1 MCWLRIL
8 FAPATF
14 SRLVADMLALAQL
27 IQDHPE
33 YGEQAI
39 AVLESAQRFFPPVTE
54 STPATPPTASSP

>member
-1 MCWLRIL
+1 MRWLRVL

-14 SRLVADMLALAQL
+14 SRLVADLLALVQL

-39 AVLESAQRFFPPVTE
+39 AILESAQRFFPPTTE
-54 STPATPPTASSP
+54 STPTTPPPSSTL